1 MSVPPM
7 PPLAPAA
14 AAPRGFALIEAL
26 IALLIF
32 SLAVLGLVG
41 LQASMTRATSSA
53 KYRAD
58 AAYLA
63 ADLVGTMWSDS
74 GNLPSYGACDRYP
87 RCQQWRARVADSLPG
102 GDGSTSVDTAVPGRV
117 TVTVR
122 WQAPGEEAHVFETT
136 TVIGANATAAIDAA
150 DQDGDRHAS

>member
-1 MSVPPM
+1 MSATP
-7 PPLAPAA
+7 PPLPAA
-14 AAPRGFALIEAL
+14 QRGFALLEAL

-74 GNLPSYGACDRYP
+74 GNLASYGACDRYP
-87 RCQQWRARVADSLPG
+87 RCQQWRTRVAYSLPG
-102 GDGSTSVDTAVPGRV
+102 GDGSASVDTTMPGRV

-122 WQAPGEEAHVFETT
+122 WQAPGEEAHVFATT
-136 TVIGANATAAIDAA
+136 TVISPNTVVGAA
-150 DQDGDRHAS
+150 DRQERSDAS